1 MEDESKAYLLEY
13 LKNDPLASYTFHY
26 FENKNTVKAIHLLSM
41 LENLLIEFISDD
53 IKGIDLSELFANEPS
68 REQFSTE
75 EDYLAAKQH
84 HMILKSIFTLE
95 SKIKGKVNADE
106 LKYVLEYL
114 YSLKASLY
122 SVNSIEGRR
131 IRLMTTKSV
140 DYSLKAKAGR
150 GLMKMLNSESEE

>member
-1 MEDESKAYLLEY
+1 MDDESKTYLLEY

-26 FENKNTVKAIHLLSM
+26 FENKNAVRAVHILSM

-53 IKGIDLSELFANEPS
+53 IKGIDLSEIFAKEPA
-68 REQFSTE
+68 REQFTNE
-75 EDYLAAKQH
+75 EDYLTAKQH
-84 HMILKSIFTLE
+84 HLILKSIFTLE

-131 IRLMTTKSV
+131 IKLMTTKSV
-140 DYSLKAKAGR
+140 DYSLKAKANKS
-150 GLMKMLNSESEE
+150 LMKMMNAEEE